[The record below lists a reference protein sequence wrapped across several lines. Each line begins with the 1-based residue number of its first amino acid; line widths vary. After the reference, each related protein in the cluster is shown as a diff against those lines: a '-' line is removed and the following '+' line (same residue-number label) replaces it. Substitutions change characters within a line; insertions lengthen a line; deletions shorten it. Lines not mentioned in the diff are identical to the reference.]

1 MEIVLLGIIV
11 QRVRM
16 YYSLLIMFVVQGIF
30 VKLEVGMR
38 QDVYQECISFIGLD
52 LYVKYVQQVFIVK
65 YLVRFIIYL
74 LYFILK
80 IRKILLK
87 EYI

>member
-1 MEIVLLGIIV
+1 MC
-11 QRVRM
+11 
-16 YYSLLIMFVVQGIF
+16 YSLLIMFVVQGIF

-65 YLVRFIIYL
+65 YLVRFIINL